1 MKTQGRGL
9 VQVCLAFNILH
20 GAYCDHLY
28 AGRIVCRFE
37 GKLSES
43 HSNMR
48 ALGDHLRQQ
57 QSSGYQPF
65 FARTKITSVTLI
77 ETRQVIIVP
86 RVQLR

>member
-1 MKTQGRGL
+1 MKTLGRGL
-9 VQVCLAFNILH
+9 VQVCF

-37 GKLSES
+37 DKLSES

-77 ETRQVIIVP
+77 ETRYRLQ
-86 RVQLR
+86 RA